1 MYVGSLNSHNMINVI
16 NRNLAKYSN
25 KNNNKSIKIN
35 NTTSFSL
42 NYSSKGVSSIINSIK
57 VCFEGES
64 SLKDKY
70 TYDSDGAH
78 LIDKL
83 NSSEN
88 SDDSKAQ
95 DINKVDDSK
104 ADIYSFTKDYG
115 EILNKIKSDDELS
128 KDDKSKLTMILDKS
142 FNGYADKLSKA
153 LSDKISGFLNYA
165 ANNKDEVYQKYGIKI
180 NADKIVDGNELSE
193 NIKNMI
199 SASKLY
205 YANNTDVSD
214 QDLNAYISSKFNE
227 TKSIED
233 MSYKDLILSKN
244 ELSHSELDDV
254 RDIFDKNDVIKEN
267 TLKSKGASQILQDSF
282 DKAASQ
288 NEDLDS
294 AVDNNKKLDN
304 QFKDAI
310 SKLEDKVKGLK
321 KSIQE
326 LSDEATD
333 LDKEYQYKL
342 RDIKEEKLR
351 KMALIAELSKDSV
364 DKDKKIKLA
373 QEDHDRKLK
382 EISKR
387 SAKMQGQISKLLK
400 EIKKENDE
408 YKKFKKDPNSYIEGI
423 SQDKDDSI
431 ESDKE
436 D

>member
-1 MYVGSLNSHNMINVI
+1 MYVGSLNSHNMINII

-95 DINKVDDSK
+95 DINKADDSK
-104 ADIYSFTKDYG
+104 ADIFSFTKDYG

-142 FNGYADKLSKA
+142 FDGYADKLSKA

-244 ELSHSELDDV
+244 ELSHSDLDDV

-294 AVDNNKKLDN
+294 AVDNNEKLDN

-333 LDKEYQYKL
+333 LDKEYQYKI

-387 SAKMQGQISKLLK
+387 SSKMQGQISKLLK

-408 YKKFKKDPNSYIEGI
+408 YKKFKQDPNSYIEGM